1 MKIKRIELYNIGP
14 YVNKNEFEITIN
26 KNKNM
31 VLIGGKNGAG
41 KTTFFKAI
49 KTCLYGCKVWGFDA
63 PGKEYFRIIN
73 SLVNMK
79 TQYDNSSKAYIELDL
94 FFNDGK
100 QKNFYTLHREW
111 LKEKKS
117 IIENFN
123 ILKNGEKL
131 QDDELLDFNNY
142 LQLLI
147 PPDMFN
153 FYFFDGE
160 SIADFFLGNDGKN
173 FKNAFLK
180 LYGLDTISLMVEN
193 FERNFKKRDGKNSAY
208 DDYISSK
215 TKLEECE
222 KKYNI
227 TKDELKNF
235 ENLLDINQ
243 VKIQALQKN
252 YEKEGGISLEDWKN
266 LNGEIIKE
274 ESLRDG
280 LSRWLKDIANNYL
293 PFIIL
298 KKEMNNL
305 SHRLVEE
312 EESLKSSFVR
322 ELVKRTDFLD
332 RLSKFLNK
340 TDITADKI
348 VKIICDSVSENDNK
362 PSIFDLSVNQIKK
375 LQTQIDEKN
384 EFDVKSVLN
393 ACKEIKSSLNRSK
406 KLRDKLA
413 KSTIDSFGDFVDE
426 KNKIERS
433 IMELSLTI
441 ERKKSEVLSLEQD
454 LLNYRLS
461 FEKNKQ
467 KYEEQL
473 KSKSINEMS
482 ARAIAVY
489 TLLEDKLIR
498 QQSQL
503 LQEEFKKCF
512 SSIINKD
519 NFIDGIVVDK
529 NINIIPYKLV
539 DVDYSHIQNY
549 LDIDAS
555 TKFLEL
561 FDTKYL
567 NDINQLRLSKVENIK
582 LPSAISA
589 PFSQGE
595 RQVFIMSLYL
605 ALLKTSRKDIPFF
618 IDTPFARIDSNHRSK
633 IVSQF
638 FLGLKN
644 QIFILSTDEEI
655 IGSYKEQIDK
665 KISNKFMLKIN
676 GYGQTTILK
685 DTYFGEWLWYLS

>member
-227 TKDELKNF
+227 TKDALKNF

-685 DTYFGEWLWYLS
+685 DTYFGE

>member
-26 KNKNM
+26 KNKNI

-73 SLVNMK
+73 KLVNMK

-117 IIENFN
+117 FIENFN

-142 LQLLI
+142 LQSLI

-153 FYFFDGE
+153 LYFFDGE

-235 ENLLDINQ
+235 ENLLDMNQ

-252 YEKEGGISLEDWKN
+252 YVKEGGVSLEDWKN

-298 KKEMNNL
+298 KKEMNSL
-305 SHRLVEE
+305 SRRLVEE
-312 EESLKSSFVR
+312 EESIKSSFVK
-322 ELVKRTDFLD
+322 ELVKREDFLD

-362 PSIFDLSVNQIKK
+362 SSIFDLSVNQIKK

-413 KSTIDSFGDFVDE
+413 KSSIDSFGDFVDE
-426 KNKIERS
+426 KNKIEKS
-433 IMELSLTI
+433 ILELLLTI
-441 ERKKSEVLSLEQD
+441 ERKKLEVLSLEQD

-461 FEKNKQ
+461 FEKTKQ

-549 LDIDAS
+549 LEIDSS

-567 NDINQLRLSKVENIK
+567 NDINQLRLGKVENIK
-582 LPSAISA
+582 LPSAINA

-618 IDTPFARIDSNHRSK
+618 IDTPFARIDSNHRAK

-655 IGSYKEQIDK
+655 VGSYKEQMDK

-685 DTYFGEWLWYLS
+685 DTYFGE

>member
-454 LLNYRLS
+454 LLNYKLS

-685 DTYFGEWLWYLS
+685 DTYFGE

>member
-26 KNKNM
+26 KNKNI

-117 IIENFN
+117 FIENFY

-142 LQLLI
+142 LQSLI

-235 ENLLDINQ
+235 DNLLDINQ

-252 YEKEGGISLEDWKN
+252 YVKEGGISLEDWKN

-305 SHRLVEE
+305 SHSLVEE

-322 ELVKRTDFLD
+322 ELVKREDFLD

-348 VKIICDSVSENDNK
+348 VKIICDSVSENNNK

-384 EFDVKSVLN
+384 EFEVKSVLN

-413 KSTIDSFGDFVDE
+413 KSSIDSFGDFVDE
-426 KNKIERS
+426 KNKIEKS

-454 LLNYRLS
+454 LLDYRLS
-461 FEKNKQ
+461 FEKTKQ

-503 LQEEFKKCF
+503 LQEEFKNCF

-529 NINIIPYKLV
+529 NINIIPYKLI

-567 NDINQLRLSKVENIK
+567 NDINQLRLGRVENIK

-638 FLGLKN
+638 FPGLKN

-685 DTYFGEWLWYLS
+685 DTYFGE

>member
-685 DTYFGEWLWYLS
+685 DTYFGE

>member
-26 KNKNM
+26 KNKNI

-117 IIENFN
+117 FIENFY

-142 LQLLI
+142 LQSLI

-235 ENLLDINQ
+235 DNLLDINQ

-252 YEKEGGISLEDWKN
+252 YVKEGGISLEDWKN

-305 SHRLVEE
+305 SHSLVEE

-322 ELVKRTDFLD
+322 ELVKREDFLD

-348 VKIICDSVSENDNK
+348 VKIICDSVSENNNK

-384 EFDVKSVLN
+384 EFEVKSVLN

-413 KSTIDSFGDFVDE
+413 KSSIDSFGDFVDE
-426 KNKIERS
+426 KNKIEKS

-454 LLNYRLS
+454 LLDYRLS
-461 FEKNKQ
+461 FEKTKQ

-503 LQEEFKKCF
+503 LQEEFKNCF

-529 NINIIPYKLV
+529 NINIIPYKLI

-567 NDINQLRLSKVENIK
+567 NDINQLRLGRVENIK

-638 FLGLKN
+638 FPGLKN

-685 DTYFGEWLWYLS
+685 DIYFGE

>member
-633 IVSQF
+633 IISQF

-685 DTYFGEWLWYLS
+685 DTYFGE

>member
-393 ACKEIKSSLNRSK
+393 ACKEIKLSLNRSK

-685 DTYFGEWLWYLS
+685 DTYFGE

>member
-26 KNKNM
+26 KNKNI

-180 LYGLDTISLMVEN
+180 LYGLDTLSLMVEN
-193 FERNFKKRDGKNSAY
+193 FERYFKKRDGKNSAY
-208 DDYISSK
+208 EDYISAKS
-215 TKLEECE
+215 KLEECE

-312 EESLKSSFVR
+312 EENLKSSFVR

-665 KISNKFMLKIN
+665 KTSNKFMLKIN

-685 DTYFGEWLWYLS
+685 DTYFGE

>member
-73 SLVNMK
+73 SIVNMK

-142 LQLLI
+142 LQSLI
-147 PPDMFN
+147 SPDMFN

-180 LYGLDTISLMVEN
+180 LYGLDTIYLMVEN

-280 LSRWLKDIANNYL
+280 LSRWLKDITNNYL

-340 TDITADKI
+340 TDITVDKI

-413 KSTIDSFGDFVDE
+413 KSTIDSFEDFVDE
-426 KNKIERS
+426 KNKIEKS

-454 LLNYRLS
+454 LLDYRLS

-567 NDINQLRLSKVENIK
+567 DDINQLRLGNVENIK

-685 DTYFGEWLWYLS
+685 DTYFGE

>member
-413 KSTIDSFGDFVDE
+413 KSTIDSFGAFVDE

-454 LLNYRLS
+454 LLNYKLS

-685 DTYFGEWLWYLS
+685 DTYFGE

>member
-142 LQLLI
+142 LQSLI
-147 PPDMFN
+147 SPDMFN

-180 LYGLDTISLMVEN
+180 LYGLDTIYLMVEN
-193 FERNFKKRDGKNSAY
+193 FERNFKKRDVKNSAY

-280 LSRWLKDIANNYL
+280 LSRWLKDITNNYL

-340 TDITADKI
+340 TDITVDKI

-413 KSTIDSFGDFVDE
+413 KSTIDSFEDFVDE
-426 KNKIERS
+426 KNKIEKS

-454 LLNYRLS
+454 LLDYRLS

-567 NDINQLRLSKVENIK
+567 DDINQLRLGNVENIK

-685 DTYFGEWLWYLS
+685 DTYFGE